1 MVALNLQEE
10 KEALSDYCKSKEGL
24 YLLHGLETFVSMWKD
39 KSREDLKRFLEA
51 KGWNALATEEGINY
65 ILDLKF

>member
-10 KEALSDYCKSKEGL
+10 RDKLSSYCVDDLK
-24 YLLHGLETFVSMWKD
+24 LLHGLETFVGMWKD